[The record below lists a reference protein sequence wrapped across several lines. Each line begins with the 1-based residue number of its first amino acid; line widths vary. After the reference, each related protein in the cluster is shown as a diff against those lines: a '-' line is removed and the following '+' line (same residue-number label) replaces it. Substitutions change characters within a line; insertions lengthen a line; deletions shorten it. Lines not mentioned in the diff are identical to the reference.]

1 MTVLAPAAPQNLAH
15 SSPIWMASSRVG
27 ARTMACGT
35 TAAGRKRP
43 STISMSGAAVAPCFM
58 ILASAGR
65 RKPQVFPEPVLAM
78 AMTSLPLTARGHA
91 CAWMGVGDAYPCLS
105 KAAMSFRGNG
115 ASWNLVIGSGVP
127 SATTMA
133 CSSRYAATS
142 SSVSLASPSLA
153 AASAGTPG
161 VPGRSTEPS
170 ETSFVSA
177 AAFLAFFAARFFAD
191 FLAAA
196 SDSPSA
202 TAAARRSCA
211 TSSVDLRFFPAA
223 GSFGCSTAATACAG
237 SRPSASAA
245 LNAAARRALAS
256 AAAFC
261 LAAFF
266 NFLTS

>member
-1 MTVLAPAAPQNLAH
+1 
-15 SSPIWMASSRVG
+15 MASSRVG

-105 KAAMSFRGNG
+105 KAAMSFRGKG

-161 VPGRSTEPS
+161 VPGRSTEAS
-170 ETSFVSA
+170 DSFGMSSPAA
-177 AAFLAFFAARFFAD
+177 AAFLAFFAARFFAV

>member
-1 MTVLAPAAPQNLAH
+1 
-15 SSPIWMASSRVG
+15 MASSRVG

-35 TAAGRKRP
+35 TAAGRNRP

-65 RKPQVFPEPVLAM
+65 RKPQVLPEPVLAM

-142 SSVSLASPSLA
+142 SSVSLASPSLP

-177 AAFLAFFAARFFAD
+177 AAFLAFFAARLAD

-223 GSFGCSTAATACAG
+223 GSFGCSTAATASAG

>member
-1 MTVLAPAAPQNLAH
+1 MFLAVCGDLLLGELGVSFLGGGLGRDARGSGSLDGAVGN
-15 SSPIWMASSRVG
+15 IVRVG
-27 ARTMACGT
+27 
-35 TAAGRKRP
+35 GR
-43 STISMSGAAVAPCFM
+43 
-58 ILASAGR
+58 L
-65 RKPQVFPEPVLAM
+65 
-78 AMTSLPLTARGHA
+78 
-91 CAWMGVGDAYPCLS
+91 
-105 KAAMSFRGNG
+105 
-115 ASWNLVIGSGVP
+115 
-127 SATTMA
+127 
-133 CSSRYAATS
+133 
-142 SSVSLASPSLA
+142 
-153 AASAGTPG
+153 
-161 VPGRSTEPS
+161 
-170 ETSFVSA
+170 
-177 AAFLAFFAARFFAD
+177 LAFFAARFFAD

-223 GSFGCSTAATACAG
+223 GSFGCSTAATASAG